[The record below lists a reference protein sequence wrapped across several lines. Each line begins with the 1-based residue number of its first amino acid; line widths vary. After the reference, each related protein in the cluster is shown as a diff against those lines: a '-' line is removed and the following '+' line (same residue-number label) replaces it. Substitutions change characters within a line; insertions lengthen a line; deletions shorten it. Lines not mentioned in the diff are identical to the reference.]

1 MKQTYVMINF
11 GVNNMKRLSEM
22 SKAELIAMVKHL
34 RNEEEQA
41 VQDGW
46 ESQAQMLR
54 TKRQLAESYLIDPQT
69 IQTGIPYH
77 IQGIQQVF
85 IVSYLNGIMAWGTF
99 EGSSEEV
106 AYPLSVLQSIQ
117 SSCGCKNNHHSH

>member
-1 MKQTYVMINF
+1 
-11 GVNNMKRLSEM
+11 MKRFSEM
-22 SKAELIAMVKHL
+22 TKAELTAMVKHL

-46 ESQAQMLR
+46 ESQAQLLR

-69 IQTGIPYH
+69 ITVGIPYH

-85 IVSYLNGIMAWGTF
+85 IVSYLNGIMAWGTL

-106 AYPLSVLQSIQ
+106 AYPLSALLPIR
-117 SSCGCKNNHHSH
+117 SSCGCRNNQHSH